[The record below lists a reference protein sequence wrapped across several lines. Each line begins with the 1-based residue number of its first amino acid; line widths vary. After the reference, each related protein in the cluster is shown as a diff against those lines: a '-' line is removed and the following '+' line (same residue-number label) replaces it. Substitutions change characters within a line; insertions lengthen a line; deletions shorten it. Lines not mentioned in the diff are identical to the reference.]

1 MLFCGLQNAS
11 GVVHATWLETY
22 RHEMGLGL
30 AFLGIKSPFSHG
42 AGGKG
47 ESMEIW
53 WRKEGGNGSS
63 HRRMRW
69 GKGWSHSLLP
79 SQDLRPQPCRK
90 DHVGGPEGQRA
101 LLWAVLCQSFQH
113 QGGNSKAAVVAVEIS
128 ASRSSLEMKVFHK
141 PKAWIGA
148 VLVKRRWKHKTNKQ
162 TKISLLFGKCQSSL
176 ESSGLKKAYF
186 FFPSRKTKTLNCGC
200 CILVLLHFHSEKCVN
215 KHFFVACDSLPD
227 VFILNVLIGSC
238 VPLSHNELKRERAM
252 YSVWRILLLEP
263 LLSNTAGCC
272 TMGLRQLWAAQ
283 ISKYSCLRP

>member
-1 MLFCGLQNAS
+1 
-11 GVVHATWLETY
+11 
-22 RHEMGLGL
+22 MGLGL

-162 TKISLLFGKCQSSL
+162 KKNQFVVWKMSKLFRILRS
-176 ESSGLKKAYF
+176 EEGLF
-186 FFPSRKTKTLNCGC
+186 FFPLQKNKNLK
-200 CILVLLHFHSEKCVN
+200 LWLLYFS
-215 KHFFVACDSLPD
+215 FAPFSLWK
-227 VFILNVLIGSC
+227 VC
-238 VPLSHNELKRERAM
+238 
-252 YSVWRILLLEP
+252 
-263 LLSNTAGCC
+263 
-272 TMGLRQLWAAQ
+272 
-283 ISKYSCLRP
+283 